1 MAKISQ
7 YISPLKVTGTCDL
20 LGWQTVLAL
29 CLRKTW
35 PEQTGTNVMI
45 KKIFLRQKMA
55 EKLPR
60 FAQTVFC

>member
-1 MAKISQ
+1 
-7 YISPLKVTGTCDL
+7 VTGTCDL